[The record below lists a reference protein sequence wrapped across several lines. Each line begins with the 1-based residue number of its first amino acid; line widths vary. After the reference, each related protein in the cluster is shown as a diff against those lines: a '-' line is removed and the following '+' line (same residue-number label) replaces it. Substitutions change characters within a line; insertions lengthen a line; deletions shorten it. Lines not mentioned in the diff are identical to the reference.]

1 MRLSPFHIQ
10 LAKEF
15 ALGKKNSDLLL
26 TYQISPSRLSV
37 IKANPLFKQEI
48 ERQRTILDD
57 KYGKAVEVLENAAE
71 KVAQE
76 LVVLVQDKT
85 INADVRSRTAE
96 NILDR
101 VAMKTGAA
109 TKQSSNEVVFEQLLR
124 VTKRATG
131 DTSDDTE
138 LSFDPEAAYQ
148 ELMSDLTTSTEPPE
162 VINIT
167 PTPTFT
173 KQLPT
178 NTPMPALGDNGG
190 TDKGELSPRLKA
202 LLASHKPH

>member
-15 ALGKKNSDLLL
+15 ATGKKNSELLA

-71 KVAQE
+71 QVAQE
-76 LVVLVQDKT
+76 LVTLVKDKA
-85 INADVRSRTAE
+85 ISADVRSRTAE

-101 VAMKTGAA
+101 VAMKTGSP
-109 TKQSSNEVVFEQLLR
+109 TGKSSNELVFEQLLR
-124 VTKRATG
+124 VTKRSSG
-131 DTSDDTE
+131 ESNDNTE
-138 LSFDPEAAYQ
+138 LSFDPESAYK
-148 ELMSDLTTSTEPPE
+148 ELMEDLTPTTDSPD
-162 VINIT
+162 VINVT
-167 PTPTFT
+167 PNPTFI
-173 KQLPT
+173 KQLPP
-178 NTPMPALGDNGG
+178 NTPLSSIGDNGG
-190 TDKGELSPRLKA
+190 ATKPELSPRLKE
-202 LLASHKPH
+202 LLNATKTH